1 MNRLIQEKRFI
12 MKKEMVPFNI
22 FSNLRLMKSQPTQI
36 NHDITIYYRKKKKEI
51 NLDKLDRHIKKLA
64 LQSQNV

>member
-1 MNRLIQEKRFI
+1 MF
-12 MKKEMVPFNI
+12 PFNI

-64 LQSQNV
+64 IQSQNV